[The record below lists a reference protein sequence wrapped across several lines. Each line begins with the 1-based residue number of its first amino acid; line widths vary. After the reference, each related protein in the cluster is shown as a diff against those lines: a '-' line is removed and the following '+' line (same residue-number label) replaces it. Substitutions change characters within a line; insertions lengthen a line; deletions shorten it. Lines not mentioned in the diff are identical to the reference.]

1 MQTIDH
7 FYVFPECVKVSGQ
20 LKVNISDGHYEV
32 SINNHAAIVT
42 KEQIAKNT
50 ANLVLYDE
58 AMGALTLLQDLDSVT
73 KRNNISASDFLKAI
87 NKNALLQIDWF
98 GSGHFVKAFLPI
110 GQMNLLSDTHDF
122 SQCAH
127 FPIAAIHPVDWQY
140 QPGAILRK
148 AEFGDGN
155 QIKLS
160 IEAIPSLLSDC
171 IYYRY
176 GTQSGS
182 IPLGVHDITLSYEPQ
197 QIVKIGKYEGF
208 EYSYRDIPV
217 DEVIMK
223 QQLDLDL

>member
-1 MQTIDH
+1 MRTIDH
-7 FYVFPECVKVSGQ
+7 FYVFPECVRVSGQ
-20 LKVNISDGHYEV
+20 LKVNIADGNYEV
-32 SINNHAAIVT
+32 SINNNAAIVT
-42 KEQIAKNT
+42 KDQIDKNT

-58 AMGALTLLQDLDSVT
+58 AMGSLMLFNDLDSVT
-73 KRNNISASDFLKAI
+73 KRNKLSASDFLKAI
-87 NKNALLQIDWF
+87 KRNALLQIDWF

-127 FPIAAIHPVDWQY
+127 FPITAIHPVDWQY
-140 QPGAILRK
+140 QPSAILRK
-148 AEFGDGN
+148 AEFGEAN

-160 IEAIPSLLSDC
+160 IEAIPSILSGC

-197 QIVKIGKYEGF
+197 QMIKIGKYEGF
-208 EYSYRDIPV
+208 EYSYKDIPV
-217 DEVIMK
+217 EEA
-223 QQLDLDL
+223 LHAPS